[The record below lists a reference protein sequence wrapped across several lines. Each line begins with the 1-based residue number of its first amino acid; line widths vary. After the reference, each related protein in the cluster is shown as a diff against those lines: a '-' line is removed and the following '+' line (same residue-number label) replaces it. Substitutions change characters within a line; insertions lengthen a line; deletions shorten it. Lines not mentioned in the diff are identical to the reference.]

1 MKRNRLFA
9 LVLMLSVAWS
19 NPAWTAEGHQGHSM
33 HEHHATPKKNLEEFQ
48 AKPSLSATIEA
59 RQPVDL
65 TIEITG
71 NKGQTVDHF
80 DIVHE
85 KVMHLIVV
93 SRDLHFFD
101 HIHPE
106 YQGKGKFTVQTVLPA
121 GGSYTYFC
129 DYKPSGQPGQVSMFT
144 LDAPG
149 TAMPAPVKS
158 TVRSQVLGDTLVTLH
173 TNPAV
178 IKANEETILGF
189 TLQQATDQS
198 PLADL
203 QPYLGEMGHLVIIR
217 ETEPL
222 AVADYIHTHALQT
235 DKKSTIPFM
244 AVFPKTGWY
253 KLFGQFNR
261 GGEIV
266 TAPFWVRV
274 D

>member
-1 MKRNRLFA
+1 MKKLWFFA
-9 LVLMLSVAWS
+9 LALMLSMAWS
-19 NPAWTAEGHQGHSM
+19 NPALTEERHQGHSM
-33 HEHHATPKKNLEEFQ
+33 HGQHVAPKKNLEKFL
-48 AKPSLSATIEA
+48 AKPSLSATAEA
-59 RQPVDL
+59 GKPVDL
-65 TIEITG
+65 TIEITDNEG
-71 NKGQTVDHF
+71 RAIEHF

-93 SRDLHFFD
+93 SADLHFFD
-101 HIHPE
+101 HIHPK

-129 DYKPSGQPGQVSMFT
+129 DYKPNGQLGQVSIFT
-144 LDAPG
+144 LDVPG
-149 TAMPAPVKS
+149 TAQPAPLKS
-158 TVRSQVLGDTLVTLH
+158 TVRSQIQGDTLVMLH
-173 TNPAV
+173 ANSAV

-198 PLADL
+198 PLVDL

-217 ETEPL
+217 ETEAL
-222 AVADYIHTHALQT
+222 TAAEYIHTHALQT
-235 DKKSTIPFM
+235 DKNSTISFV
-244 AVFPKTGWY
+244 AVFPKAGWY

-266 TAPFWVRV
+266 TAAFWVRI

>member
-1 MKRNRLFA
+1 MKRNRVLP
-9 LVLMLSVAWS
+9 LVLMLSVAWN
-19 NPAWTAEGHQGHSM
+19 NPAWTEEGHQGHSM
-33 HEHHATPKKNLEEFQ
+33 HEHHATPKMNLEQFL
-48 AKPSLSATIEA
+48 AKPSLSAAVEA
-59 RQPVDL
+59 KKPVDL

-71 NKGQTVDHF
+71 NTGQQVEHF

-85 KVMHLIVV
+85 KVMHLIVA
-93 SRDLHFFD
+93 SSDLHFFD

-121 GGSYTYFC
+121 GGSYSYFC

-149 TAMPAPVKS
+149 TALPAPVKA
-158 TVRSQVLGDTLVTLH
+158 TTRSQVLGDTLVTLH
-173 TNPAV
+173 TNPAG

-189 TLQQATDQS
+189 TLQRAADQS
-198 PLADL
+198 PLTDL

-217 ETEPL
+217 ETKPL
-222 AVADYIHTHALQT
+222 AVNDYIHTHALQT
-235 DKKSTIPFM
+235 DKKSTIQFM
-244 AVFPKTGWY
+244 AVFPKAGWY

-266 TAPFWVRV
+266 TVPFWVRI